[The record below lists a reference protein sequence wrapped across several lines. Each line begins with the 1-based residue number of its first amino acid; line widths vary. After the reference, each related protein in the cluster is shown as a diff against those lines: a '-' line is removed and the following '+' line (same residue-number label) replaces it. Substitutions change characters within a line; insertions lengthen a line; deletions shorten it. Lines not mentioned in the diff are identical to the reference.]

1 MTDPDYDTD
10 EVDKPLEFEPEK
22 ELEPILMEV
31 LEFLARPRS
40 ILFTVR
46 PGGFGALMIE
56 DFSCRKIPQPWIKQL
71 VKRAYIDQEKS
82 SRGKLAAM
90 GWIEYQLTY
99 EGQQA
104 LNRSR

>member
-1 MTDPDYDTD
+1 MTDPTPGPI
-10 EVDKPLEFEPEK
+10 EIEPEK
-22 ELEPILMEV
+22 PLEPILVEM
-31 LEFLARPRS
+31 LEILARPRS

-56 DFSCRKIPQPWIKQL
+56 DFSVRKIPASWIKHL
-71 VKRAYIDQEKS
+71 VTRAYIDQEKS

-104 LNRSR
+104 LNQRNR